1 MDDIQKILSTAY
13 TKSQTVIIDTGRNYK
28 LTGRVD
34 GIGKRSVLIMKN
46 GKYLSVELSKIIT
59 VEVVHNMTI
68 ESQENLA

>member
-1 MDDIQKILSTAY
+1 MDDIRKILSNAY
-13 TKSQTVIIDTGRNYK
+13 TKSQTVIINTGLNYK

-59 VEVVHNMTI
+59 VEVVHNVTI
-68 ESQENLA
+68 ESQEDLA

>member
-1 MDDIQKILSTAY
+1 MDDIRKILGRACV
-13 TKSQTVIIDTGRNYK
+13 KSQTVIINTGLNYK

-59 VEVVHNMTI
+59 VEVVHNVTI
-68 ESQENLA
+68 ESQEDLA